1 MTNTE
6 ILKRVDL
13 SGLHP
18 NDLVEVLRIFE
29 IMTDDKKVEILERWD
44 SIVAEIKRHR
54 EQIEKEK
61 EILLVNAISDIE
73 RDLEAYNRSLVAK

>member
-1 MTNTE
+1 MTNIE
-6 ILKRVDL
+6 LQKKIEL

-44 SIVAEIKRHR
+44 SIVADIK
-54 EQIEKEK
+54 
-61 EILLVNAISDIE
+61 
-73 RDLEAYNRSLVAK
+73 

>member
-6 ILKRVDL
+6 ILRRIEL

-18 NDLVEVLRIFE
+18 NDLVEVVRIFE
-29 IMTDDKKVEILERWD
+29 ILTDDKKTEVLDRWD
-44 SIVAEIKRHR
+44 SIVGEIKRHR
-54 EQIEKEK
+54 EEIEREK